1 MGRRPPQCLG
11 TAAIMSKPLRSHGD
25 MTEAVSPPVTRERL
39 VRDLRELG
47 IEPGQTL
54 LVNASLRSIGWVEG
68 GAPAVVAA
76 LRELV
81 GPAGNL
87 VVPVGTEE
95 NSNFSRAQRDV
106 IAGMTWDELRA
117 YRKLMPAFDKHT
129 TPSGMGAI
137 AEALRTTV
145 GAVRSDH
152 PQSSF
157 AAIGPKASLLMAD
170 HQLESH
176 LGEQSPLAKL
186 YDRHAQVL
194 MIGVGYGYCTAMHLA
209 EYRYTDS
216 PPRQTY
222 TCVVTT
228 DGKRGWIGYHDVV
241 LADNDFEEIG
251 KSLAEEIAVRE
262 GYAGQAE
269 CRLMPVRDTVDFAVK
284 WMAKYRKVD
293 DPELMR
299 VGDLCKL

>member
-1 MGRRPPQCLG
+1 MNG
-11 TAAIMSKPLRSHGD
+11 PLAGHD
-25 MTEAVSPPVTRERL
+25 DVTEAVSPPVTSERL
-39 VRDLRELG
+39 VHDLRELG
-47 IEPGQTL
+47 IEAGQTL
-54 LVNASLRSIGWVEG
+54 LVNASLGSIGWVAG

-76 LRELV
+76 LRAVV
-81 GPAGNL
+81 GPAGNV

-95 NSNFSRAQRDV
+95 NSNFSRAQRD
-106 IAGMTWDELRA
+106 ITAGMTWDELRA
-117 YRKLMPAFDKHT
+117 YRNLMPAFDKHT

-157 AAIGPKASLLMAD
+157 AAIGPQAGQLMAD

-176 LGEQSPLAKL
+176 LGERSPLAKL
-186 YDRHAQVL
+186 YDRDAQVL
-194 MIGVGYGYCTAMHLA
+194 MLGVGYGYCTAMHLA
-209 EYRYTDS
+209 EYRYTAR

-228 DGKRGWIGYHDVV
+228 DGKRGWIGYHDVI
-241 LADNDFEEIG
+241 LDDNDFEEIG
-251 KSLAEEIAVRE
+251 KSLAAEIAVRR
-262 GYAGQAE
+262 GYVGHAE
-269 CRLMPVRDTVDFAVK
+269 CCLMSLRDTVDFATE
-284 WMAKYRKVD
+284 WMAKYRQV

-299 VGDLCKL
+299 LGDLCKL

>member
-1 MGRRPPQCLG
+1 MRQPQL
-11 TAAIMSKPLRSHGD
+11 SRDDP
-25 MTEAVSPPVTRERL
+25 TEAVAPPVTRERL

-54 LVNASLRSIGWVEG
+54 LVNASLSNIGWVEG

-76 LRELV
+76 LREVV
-81 GPAGNL
+81 GPAGNV
-87 VVPVGTEE
+87 VVPAGTEE
-95 NSNFSRAQRDV
+95 NSNFSRAHQEL
-106 IAGMTWDELRA
+106 IAEMSWDELRA
-117 YRKLMPAFDKHT
+117 YRKLMPAFNKHT

-157 AAIGPKASLLMAD
+157 AAIGPDAELLMAG

-176 LGEQSPLAKL
+176 LGERSPLAKL

-194 MIGVGYGYCTAMHLA
+194 MIGVGYEYCTAMHLA
-209 EYRYTDS
+209 EYRYTPR
-216 PPRQTY
+216 PPMQTY
-222 TCVVTT
+222 TCVVAT

-241 LADNDFEEIG
+241 LDDKDFEKIG
-251 KSLAEEIAVRE
+251 KSLAAEVVVRE
-262 GYAGQAE
+262 GSVGHAE
-269 CRLMPVRDTVDFAVK
+269 CRLMSLPDTVDFAAE
-284 WMAKYRKVD
+284 WLARYRRVD
-293 DPELMR
+293 HGTNMGGKPLQTPIR
-299 VGDLCKL
+299 LI